1 MVPHSHMLT
10 CLNVCG
16 IRKSTYGDNFEIR
29 LVAGGMPN
37 FFVPFYIESVTGYH
51 FKNYMNDS
59 VLI

>member
-1 MVPHSHMLT
+1 MYVVLE
-10 CLNVCG
+10 
-16 IRKSTYGDNFEIR
+16 KSTYGDNFEIR
-29 LVAGGMPN
+29 LVAGGMPK